1 MMILMVSSIIFFYF
15 SRSSAGYLS
24 VGSESGVVSLFNL
37 NKIDHHLNNNDS
49 NNNNFSN
56 NLLDTSFTSY
66 KSSTKQIKS
75 IMNLTT
81 TITSTGN
88 KNYIFFIYVS
98 VFTFY
103 CLRFVFIFSNS
114 LIYKYHH

>member
-1 MMILMVSSIIFFYF
+1 MVSSIIFFYF

-88 KNYIFFIYVS
+88 ENYIFFYLRFRVYVLL
-98 VFTFY
+98 FTFCVY
-103 CLRFVFIFSNS
+103 FLEI
-114 LIYKYHH
+114 LDL